1 MEPVFIN
8 NLKQTKEH
16 FIEMNKKH
24 SAFTI
29 YFFGAFFLIAYLALA
44 MFIYFT
50 SYNIVFSV
58 VIALIGTLLSIYP
71 HIRIYILARNR
82 EKQFLELLNDIPE
95 GKTLFFEDHLMSVST
110 NNDELKLEY
119 TKIQKVKQSKNLYL
133 LVLKKKLVVMV
144 DKNRF
149 EKGNCEEFEK
159 FIAEKAV
166 NAKIKL

>member
-8 NLKQTKEH
+8 ILKQTKEIY
-16 FIEMNKKH
+16 IEMNKKH
-24 SAFTI
+24 SAFAF
-29 YFFGAFFLIAYLALA
+29 YFLGAFLLIVYWGLA

-50 SYNIVFSV
+50 LYNIIFSV
-58 VIALIGTLLSIYP
+58 VIALIGILLSIYP
-71 HIRIYILARNR
+71 HLRIYILARNR
-82 EKQFLELLNDIPE
+82 EKQFLELLNEIPE
-95 GKTLFFEDHLMSVST
+95 SKTMFFDDHLMSVST
-110 NNDELKLEY
+110 NNAELKLEY
-119 TKIQKVKQSKNLYL
+119 GKIKKVKQSKNLYL

-149 EKGNCEEFEK
+149 EKGTCEEFEK